1 MGDALMAPPARVAS
15 NGRPEPPDERQR
27 IVAAMV
33 ELVAEQGYKAT
44 TVKQLLQR
52 AGVRRADFRR
62 LFSGKRACFLEAYG
76 EMSERFA
83 SRVFTAFEG
92 EKEWRDGLRAA
103 AYAAARW
110 VGEHPHEARYATIEM
125 MAAGAFAVER
135 REATLRRFV
144 ELLDAGREQ
153 LDEPDSVS
161 RAMAEGIVGG
171 ILGMLTK
178 NLRQGGR
185 RARPE
190 DFVPELMFLAVRPYL
205 GHEAAREELTMP
217 PPAVPGLEPVAE
229 GT

>member
-1 MGDALMAPPARVAS
+1 MAPPARVTS
-15 NGRPEPPDERQR
+15 NGRPEPADERQR

-52 AGVRRADFRR
+52 AGVKRADFRR
-62 LFSGKRACFLEAYG
+62 LFSGKRACFLEAYE

-83 SRVFTAFEG
+83 GRVFTAFEG
-92 EKEWRDGLRAA
+92 EKEWRDGLRVA

-110 VGEHPHEARYATIEM
+110 VGEHPREARYATIET
-125 MAAGAFAVER
+125 MAAGPFAVER

-161 RAMAEGIVGG
+161 PAMAEGIVGG

-178 NLRQGGR
+178 NLRQGVE
-185 RARPE
+185 ARPE
-190 DFVPELMFLAVRPYL
+190 DFVPELMFLAVRPYF
-205 GHEAAREELTMP
+205 GHEVAREELSMP
-217 PPAVPGLEPVAE
+217 PPREADLEPSAE

>member
-1 MGDALMAPPARVAS
+1 MAPPARVAS
-15 NGRPEPPDERQR
+15 NGRPEQAGERQR

-52 AGVRRADFRR
+52 AGVKRADFRR
-62 LFSGKRACFLEAYG
+62 LFSGKRACFLEAYE

-83 SRVFTAFEG
+83 SRVFTAFEA
-92 EKEWRDGLRAA
+92 EKEWRAGLRVA

-110 VGEHPHEARYATIEM
+110 VGEHPREVRYATIET

-178 NLRQGGR
+178 NLRQEV

-190 DFVPELMFLAVRPYL
+190 DFVPELMFLAIRPYL
-205 GHEAAREELTMP
+205 GHEAAREELSMP
-217 PPAVPGLEPVAE
+217 PPREAGLEPTTE

>member
-1 MGDALMAPPARVAS
+1 MAPPARGTS
-15 NGRPEPPDERQR
+15 NGRPEHSDERQR

-52 AGVRRADFRR
+52 AGVKRADFRR
-62 LFSGKRACFLEAYG
+62 LFSGKRACFLEAYE

-83 SRVFTAFEG
+83 SRVFTAFEA
-92 EKEWRDGLRAA
+92 EEEWRDGLRVA

-110 VGEHPHEARYATIEM
+110 VGEHPREVRYATIET

-161 RAMAEGIVGG
+161 PAMAEGIVGG

-178 NLRQGGR
+178 NLRQGVQA
-185 RARPE
+185 RAE

-205 GHEAAREELTMP
+205 GHEVAREELSMP
-217 PPAVPGLEPVAE
+217 PPAVPSSESVVE
-229 GT
+229 GV

>member
-1 MGDALMAPPARVAS
+1 VPAAGTVA
-15 NGRPEPPDERQR
+15 NGRPERDAERQR

-33 ELVAEQGYKAT
+33 ELVAERGYRAT
-44 TVKQLLQR
+44 TVRQVLER
-52 AGVRRADFRR
+52 ARVSRANFKR
-62 LFSGKRACFLEAYG
+62 LFSGKRDCFLQAY
-76 EMSERFA
+76 EELSERF
-83 SRVFTAFEG
+83 SEHVFAAFEG

-103 AYAAARW
+103 AYAAAHW
-110 VGEHPHEARYATIEM
+110 IGEHPHEVRYATIET
-125 MAAGAFAVER
+125 MAAGEFAVER

-144 ELLDAGREQ
+144 DLLDAGREQ

-161 RAMAEGIVGG
+161 RAMAVGVVGG

-178 NLRQGGR
+178 NLRRGVQ
-185 RARPE
+185 ARPE

-205 GHEAAREELTMP
+205 GHEAAREELSMP